1 MEKKEKIEEIKI
13 SQASIAQEIRIQ
25 RSAISKVAINN
36 DYVTTTS
43 TLEALCRY
51 FDCKIEDLIKYI
63 PED

>member
-1 MEKKEKIEEIKI
+1 M
-13 SQASIAQEIRIQ
+13 Q